1 MGEVGSGST
10 GIDFGCGGTVP
21 SLRSCTGCGIADH
34 TGSPRESRGISPGVV
49 LTPPA

>member
-1 MGEVGSGST
+1 MGDVGSGST
-10 GIDFGCGGTVP
+10 GIDFGCGGIAAAFP
-21 SLRSCTGCGIADH
+21 SCGGWDIADQ